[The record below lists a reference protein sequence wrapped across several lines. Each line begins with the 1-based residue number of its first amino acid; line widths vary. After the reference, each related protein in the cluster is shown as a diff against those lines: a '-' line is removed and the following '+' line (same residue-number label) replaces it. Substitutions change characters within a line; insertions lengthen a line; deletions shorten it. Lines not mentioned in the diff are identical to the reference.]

1 MATKRDYY
9 EVLGVVRTATV
20 EEIKKAY
27 RKQALKYHPDKIAIR
42 AIKKPKRSSKRLPRL
57 TRYSPTL
64 PSANNTTVSD
74 TQQPAV
80 EQEVSE
86 AECRWTTYFPIL
98 AIFLADILAV
108 LSEALPAVLA
118 EVSTIALRAEKLP
131 QKARISG

>member
-27 RKQALKYHPDKIAIR
+27 RKKAIKYHPDR
-42 AIKKPKRSSKRLPRL
+42 NPKKNSKKLLRL
-57 TRYSPTL
+57 TRYSPML
-64 PSANNTTVSD
+64 LSENGTTVSD
-74 TQQPAV
+74 TQQPTV

-98 AIFLADILAV
+98 VIFLADILAV
-108 LSEALPAVLA
+108 PLETSLTVLE
-118 EVSTIALRAEKLP
+118 EVSTVALQTGKLP
-131 QKARISG
+131 QKARISE